1 MNRWKERLRFLWEEE
16 APPPGEV
23 PRAGRREPSGVPHPA
38 QAAARFLMVGT
49 IATVLMGEVIGVRLV
64 APVDAA
70 PSYQAQCQTACKA
83 SFTACRQTAVSALSV
98 ANDQAYKAY
107 IRCKVN
113 SCSGL
118 RGQALDSCNRDC
130 TAQYAADRL
139 QAQQT
144 SLASQNACA
153 AALKE
158 CLVGCTQ

>member
-38 QAAARFLMVGT
+38 QAAGRFLMVGT

-70 PSYQAQCQTACKA
+70 TSYLKQCQSACA
-83 SFTACRQTAVSALSV
+83 AGSDSCRQSAVSTLSV
-98 ANDQAYKAY
+98 TNDQAYKAY

-118 RGQALDSCNRDC
+118 RGVALDRCNLSC
-130 TAQYAADRL
+130 TTQYAADRL

-144 SLASQNACA
+144 SLASQAACA
-153 AALKE
+153 AALKA